1 MPLLQDVALM
11 VDNEKVQEQFQ
22 LELVEVDDGA
32 ASFVEGMDGNK
43 DMAGAYLP

>member
-32 ASFVEGMDGNK
+32 ASFVEGMDGNM
-43 DMAGAYLP
+43 DMAGACLP